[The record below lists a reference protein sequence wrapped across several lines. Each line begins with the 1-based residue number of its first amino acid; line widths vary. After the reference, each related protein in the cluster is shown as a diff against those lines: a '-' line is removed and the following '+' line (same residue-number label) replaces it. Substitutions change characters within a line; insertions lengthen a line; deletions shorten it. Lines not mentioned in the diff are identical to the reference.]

1 MASNPLY
8 NTNDS
13 PNNATQPTKSVNN
26 QGVYVP
32 RTHNTFDISY
42 FLYKTQKFGQYEPF
56 FAVEGVPGDSIPLSS
71 SHNVRA
77 LPMSSPFLSQL
88 DLNKDYFLVPNNAI
102 QPNTWDYIYTNPSQG
117 DDVPEDAHNVFP
129 LFVSGGT
136 RKVFFRNLIDNFLAS
151 ARPGSVIGASVYHL
165 LVAELFLSSG
175 SLLNCMGY
183 KLNPIFFKAT
193 ESGSQIDSIPYS
205 FDNVFDA
212 FCRSVKTLS
221 IDINTDNISNTFS
234 FGEGSTTSLL
244 EVLSLMRRYG
254 SQAQI
259 DEFDFDEDSF
269 GYWTV
274 EESSLPTIDWDN
286 NQVLNLDRLCAYQ
299 LACSQFY
306 VNPKVDFL
314 YNAQLYRDNIF
325 TLYKQL
331 IVGATPDMFSYNG
344 ILVPYDYFSNHYY
357 QKVVDLC
364 YNNESYWR
372 NNIEYVYDY
381 FNAIFGYRESL
392 RFGDYFTDS
401 RTRPLAVGDDSVEVN
416 EDSSVSVIDMSRKIV
431 LQRFRNAVI
440 KLGQNAGDYL
450 RGIFGTSPSPDYH
463 VPKFIAHQDFNIS
476 GFEVSNTTSEGQ
488 GDIVTNLSTRD
499 DRFAFEVD
507 IDMPC
512 VIVGISY
519 FSCPRAYSQ
528 TKDRHFFHRNR
539 FDMFNP
545 MLQAYGD
552 QAIYNNERTDL
563 RPAFEVFGYQS
574 RNNEYKQRY
583 SEVSGGFVQYLPAW
597 SFVTD
602 SLFNPVVDLAITN
615 TQSPD
620 YIRAHD
626 YEFNRFFK
634 SIPGYSLAS
643 SFHFIVVYNNKCMA
657 TRPMEVNPNTL

>member
-1 MASNPLY
+1 MATNPLY

-56 FAVEGVPGDSIPLSS
+56 FATEGVPGDTIPLSS

-102 QPNTWDYIYTNPSQG
+102 QPNTWDYIYTDPSQG
-117 DDVPEDAHNVFP
+117 DDVPENAHNLFP
-129 LFVSGGT
+129 IFKQDGRNTIFQQMIHNTLTLTQDLGGLSL
-136 RKVFFRNLIDNFLAS
+136 RWLLIS
-151 ARPGSVIGASVYHL
+151 
-165 LVAELFLSSG
+165 ELFLSSG
-175 SLLNCMGY
+175 CLLNVMGY
-183 KLNPIFFKAT
+183 KLNPIFT
-193 ESGSQIDSIPYS
+193 RQGSSKPYS
-205 FDNVFDA
+205 FDNFFDS
-212 FCRSVKTLS
+212 FCRGIQSMEIRLVTDYVDESYFYSRDGESDITLL
-221 IDINTDNISNTFS
+221 
-234 FGEGSTTSLL
+234 EALSLL
-244 EVLSLMRRYG
+244 RRYG
-254 SQAQI
+254 SSVSI
-259 DEFDFDEDSF
+259 EDFVLDETEVTEWSCDYS
-269 GYWTV
+269 T
-274 EESSLPTIDWDN
+274 LPTVDYDI
-286 NQVLNLDRLCAYQ
+286 NQTINLDRLCAYQ
-299 LACSQFY
+299 LVCSQFY

-325 TLYKQL
+325 TLYRAVML
-331 IVGATPDMFSYNG
+331 GATPLMFSYNG
-344 ILVPYDYFSNHYY
+344 ILVPYDYFSMFYY
-357 QKVVDLC
+357 D
-364 YNNESYWR
+364 
-372 NNIEYVYDY
+372 NINQSLFLTSSASKAPLYYDY
-381 FNAIFGYRESL
+381 YNAIFGFRESL

-401 RTRPLAVGDDSVEVN
+401 RTRPLAIGDDSLEVGDDSTI
-416 EDSSVSVIDMSRKIV
+416 SVIDMSRRIV

-476 GFEVSNTTSEGQ
+476 GFEVANTTSDSQ

-499 DRFAFEVD
+499 DRFAFEIE

-512 VIVGISY
+512 VVVGISY

-528 TKDRHFFHRNR
+528 TKERVFFHKNR
-539 FDMFNP
+539 YDMFNP

-552 QAIYNNERTDL
+552 QAVYNNERTDL
-563 RPAFEVFGYQS
+563 RPNQEVFGYQS
-574 RNNEYKQRY
+574 RNNEYKQKY
-583 SEVSGGFVQYLPAW
+583 SQVSGGFVQYLPAW

-602 SLFNPVVDLAITN
+602 SLFNPVVDLAISN

-626 YEFNRFFK
+626 YEFNRFFQA
-634 SIPGYSLAS
+634 IPGYSLAS
-643 SFHFIVVYNNKCMA
+643 AFHFIVVYNNKCMA

>member
-1 MASNPLY
+1 MNPLY

-56 FAVEGVPGDSIPLSS
+56 FIAEGVPGDTIPLAS

-102 QPNTWDYIYTNPSQG
+102 QPNTWDYIYTDPSQG
-117 DDVPEDAHNVFP
+117 DDVPEDAHNTFPVFMNV
-129 LFVSGGT
+129 LDQGDT
-136 RKVFFRNLIDNFLAS
+136 R
-151 ARPGSVIGASVYHL
+151 ASVFQKILQGALSTSNDRVIRLRCL
-165 LVAELFLSSG
+165 LLAELFLSSG
-175 SLLNCMGY
+175 SLLNILGY
-183 KLNPIFFKAT
+183 KLNPVFFNGD
-193 ESGSQIDSIPYS
+193 SGKPYS
-205 FDNVFDA
+205 FDNYFDS
-212 FCRSVKTLS
+212 FCRAITGLS
-221 IDINTDNISNTFS
+221 FDIANDYISNSYTYERDS
-234 FGEGSTTSLL
+234 SSNSNITLLEAISLL
-244 EVLSLMRRYG
+244 RRYG
-254 SQAQI
+254 SSVSYLVV
-259 DEFDFDEDSF
+259 DLDDSVDAWSCS
-269 GYWTV
+269 YDT
-274 EESSLPTIDWDN
+274 LPTGNWDT
-286 NQVLNLDRLCAYQ
+286 NQVINMDRLCAYQ
-299 LACSQFY
+299 LACAQFY

-314 YNAQLYRDNIF
+314 YNAQLYRDNLFTLLNAIF
-325 TLYKQL
+325 TNL
-331 IVGATPDMFSYNG
+331 TPYLFSYNG
-344 ILVPYDYFSNHYY
+344 ILVPYDYMSQKYY
-357 QKVVDLC
+357 RLVVDAIYDTAFFYSHLP
-364 YNNESYWR
+364 Y
-372 NNIEYVYDY
+372 IYDY
-381 FNAIFGYRESL
+381 FNALFGFRESL

-401 RTRPLAVGDDSVEVN
+401 RTRPLAIGDDTLELTD
-416 EDSSVSVIDMSRKIV
+416 DSKVSVIDMSRKIV

-450 RGIFGTSPSPDYH
+450 RGIFGTSPAPDYH
-463 VPKFIAHQDFNIS
+463 VPKFISHQDFNIS

-499 DRFAFEVD
+499 DRFAFEVE

-512 VIVGISY
+512 VLIGISY

-528 TKDRHFFHRNR
+528 TKERFFFHRDR
-539 FDMFNP
+539 YDMFNP
-545 MLQAYGD
+545 MLQSYGD
-552 QAIYNNERTDL
+552 QAVYNNERTDL
-563 RPAFEVFGYQS
+563 RPNNEVFGYQS
-574 RNNEYKQRY
+574 RNNEYKQRF
-583 SEVSGGFVQYLPAW
+583 SQVSGGFVQYLPAW

-602 SLFNPVVDLAITN
+602 SLFNPVVDIAISN

-634 SIPGYSLAS
+634 AIPGYSFAS
-643 SFHFIVVYNNKCMA
+643 AFHFIVVYNNKCMA